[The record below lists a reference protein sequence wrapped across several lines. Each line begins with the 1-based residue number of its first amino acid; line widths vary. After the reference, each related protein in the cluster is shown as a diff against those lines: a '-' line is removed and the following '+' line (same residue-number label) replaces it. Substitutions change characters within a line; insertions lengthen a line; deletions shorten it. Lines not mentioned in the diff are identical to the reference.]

1 MIKKEENP
9 KFLNEY
15 LEYTATILNK
25 SKGTVK
31 EYGYDLSHFL
41 KYLRYRYNGDKLP
54 NNTVN
59 PDRKSYPEVIK
70 CIDITALEFDFLKKI
85 KIEDIHA
92 FLYYLKEGYNVAPVT
107 IARRASSI
115 RSFFKYETKIT
126 KRLKENPTINLETP
140 KIPKKLP
147 VYLNLDESK
156 RLLEVVENPDFNPKS
171 SDKFIERNT
180 AIITLFLNC
189 GLRLGELIAIN
200 INDINFNEQKI
211 RIKGKGNKERELF
224 LNKACYKAIN
234 SYLKVRPTEDID
246 EEFKDALFL
255 SERKRRISR
264 RSVQYIVKAE
274 LQKAGINTDKFST
287 HKLRHTAA
295 TLMYQHGNVDI
306 RALQKVLGHESI
318 ATTEIY
324 THLNEEQV
332 KEALES
338 NPLANL

>member
-31 EYGYDLSHFL
+31 EYGYDLSHFF
-41 KYLRYRYNGDKLP
+41 KYLRYRYSGDKIP
-54 NNTVN
+54 AGTVN
-59 PDRKSYPEVIK
+59 PDNASYPEVIK
-70 CIDITALEFDFLKKI
+70 YIDISKLEYDFIKKI
-85 KIEDIHA
+85 VIEDIHA
-92 FLYYLKEGYNVAPVT
+92 FLYYLKDGYNVGPVT

-115 RSFFKYETKIT
+115 RSFFKYQTKIT
-126 KRLKENPTINLETP
+126 KKLTENPTINLETP

-156 RLLEVVENPDFNPKS
+156 RLLEVVENPEFNPKS

-200 INDINFNEQKI
+200 ISDINFIEKKI

-224 LNKACYKAIN
+224 LNKACSKAIN
-234 SYLKVRPTEDID
+234 NYLKVRPDD
-246 EEFKDALFL
+246 EVEPEHKDALFL
-255 SERKRRISR
+255 SERKVRISR

-274 LQKAGINTDKFST
+274 LQKAGINTDKYST

>member
-1 MIKKEENP
+1 MINKEENP

-15 LEYTATILNK
+15 LEYSATILNK

-31 EYGYDLSHFL
+31 EYGYDIAHFL
-41 KYLRYRYNGDKLP
+41 KYLRYRFNKDVIPKG
-54 NNTVN
+54 TVN
-59 PDRKSYPEVIK
+59 PDRLSYPEIIK
-70 CIDITALEFDFLKKI
+70 CIDIKDLDYDFLEKI

-92 FLYYLKEGYNVAPVT
+92 FLYYLKDGYNVSPVT
-107 IARRASSI
+107 LARRASSI
-115 RSFFKYETKIT
+115 RSFFKYETRIT
-126 KRLKENPTINLETP
+126 KKLKDNPTINLETP

-156 RLLEVVENPDFNPKS
+156 RLLEAVENPSLNSKS

-189 GLRLGELIAIN
+189 GLRLGELIDIN
-200 INDINFNEQKI
+200 INDIDFKEQKVRI
-211 RIKGKGNKERELF
+211 RGKGNKERELF
-224 LNKACYKAIN
+224 LNNACNKAIKN
-234 SYLKVRPTEDID
+234 YLKVRPIEDVP
-246 EEFKDALFL
+246 EEYKDALFL
-255 SERKRRISR
+255 SERKNRISR
-264 RSVQYIVKAE
+264 RSVQYIVKSE
-274 LQKAGINTDKFST
+274 LQKAGINTEKYSA

-295 TLMYQHGNVDI
+295 TLMYQHGHVDI

>member
-1 MIKKEENP
+1 MIKKDENP

-41 KYLRYRYNGDKLP
+41 KFLRYRYNGDKLP
-54 NNTVN
+54 SDTVN
-59 PDRKSYPEVIK
+59 PDRLGYPEVIK
-70 CIDITALEFDFLKKI
+70 CINITKLDYDFLEKI
-85 KIEDIHA
+85 IVEDIHA
-92 FLYYLKEGYNVAPVT
+92 FLFYLKDGYSVGPT
-107 IARRASSI
+107 TLARRASSI
-115 RSFFKYETKIT
+115 RTLFKYETKVT
-126 KRLKENPTINLETP
+126 KRLKENPTVNLETP

-147 VYLNLDESK
+147 VYLNLEESK
-156 RLLEVVENPDFNPKS
+156 RLLKAVENADFNPKAS
-171 SDKFIERNT
+171 EKFIDRNS

-200 INDINFNEQKI
+200 ISDINLNENKI
-211 RIKGKGNKERELF
+211 RIKGKGNKERELY
-224 LNKACYKAIN
+224 LNKACNKAIN
-234 SYLKVRPTEDID
+234 NYLKVRPFEDI
-246 EEFKDALFL
+246 EEEHKDALFL
-255 SERKRRISR
+255 SERKFRISR
-264 RSVQYIVKAE
+264 RSVQYIVKNE
-274 LQKAGINTDKFST
+274 LQKAGINTDKYSV

-338 NPLANL
+338 NPLADL